1 MPPKG
6 SKLGPPPTTTDP
18 SSPALVQ
25 QNAHSSSIA
34 DFELP
39 KTTLTKLAKG
49 SIPDNVKMQQDVVL
63 ALLRGSTL
71 FISYLWYKKKNA
83 DISAHDQ
90 ALARSGKSITA
101 SDVIKAI
108 SEMDFGPADDLI
120 PILEHELAAYRAN
133 VQANKSAKKAVNPGP
148 GGKRGPRKSN
158 AATDVEEEQGD
169 EEEDDMVGDDAE
181 EEEGQ
186 GEVEGEGDESEILD
200 AGDEMDLDK

>member
-71 FISYLWYKKKNA
+71 FISYLSA
-83 DISAHDQ
+83 AAHDQ